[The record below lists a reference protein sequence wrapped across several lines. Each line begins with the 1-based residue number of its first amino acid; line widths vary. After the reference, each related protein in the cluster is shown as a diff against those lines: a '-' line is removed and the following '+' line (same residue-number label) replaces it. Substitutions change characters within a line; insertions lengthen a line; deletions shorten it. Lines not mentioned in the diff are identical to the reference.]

1 MSRAE
6 RDWVDALRAQFP
18 VTGQGAFFDMAY
30 GPLAVYE
37 KKRRRRQGGD
47 G

>member
-18 VTGQGAFFDMAY
+18 VTGQGAFLISPMRT
-30 GPLAVYE
+30 AVLPICV
-37 KKRRRRQGGD
+37 RR
-47 G
+47 